1 MELFIQILQGIVG
14 LSILNVWLLQY
25 NKATRWR
32 GGNATTILEEF
43 KAYGLPAWSCY
54 VIGTLKVVLAIML
67 IVSIWYPDLKLVAAS
82 GLALLLAGSISMH
95 FRIND
100 PLIKSFPAAL
110 FMVMC
115 LIIIFTDK
123 AEYL

>member
-43 KAYGLPAWSCY
+43 NAYGLPAWFCY

-67 IVSIWYPDLKLVAAS
+67 IAAIWYPDIKLVAAS

-110 FMVMC
+110 FMIMC

-123 AEYL
+123 AEFL

>member
-1 MELFIQILQGIVG
+1 MEIVIMALQGIVG

-32 GGNATTILEEF
+32 GGSATTILEEF
-43 KAYGLPAWSCY
+43 REYGLPAWSCY

-67 IVSIWYPDLKLVAAS
+67 IAAIWFPELKQIAAS
-82 GLALLLAGSISMH
+82 GLAFLLAGSISMH

-110 FMVMC
+110 FMTMC
-115 LIIIFTDK
+115 LIIIFFG
-123 AEYL
+123 

>member
-1 MELFIQILQGIVG
+1 MEIVIMVLQGIVG
-14 LSILNVWLLQY
+14 ISILNVWLIQY

-43 KAYGLPAWSCY
+43 QAYGLPAWSCY
-54 VIGTLKVVLAIML
+54 VIGTLKVVLAILL
-67 IVSIWYPDLKLVAAS
+67 IAAIWYPVLKLPAAS

-110 FMVMC
+110 FMIMC
-115 LIIIFTDK
+115 LVIIFTDN